1 MGTVKTLKF
10 SGVLAAII
18 TAGIS
23 ATAASAAINVNVD
36 TDEGVKKISPYLY
49 GRNIDKVSDTKTE
62 SDSDETDF
70 ISKVLESGI
79 HMMRANNGN
88 NATRYNWKQKL
99 TVHPD
104 WYNNVYNHDWDI
116 TAKKVLDKMPGVDAI
131 YAFQLTGWVASST
144 NYNFNDW
151 NWYQAHNKW
160 ATSTLDL
167 AGGGEVADDGTT
179 LIKAGNYRLY
189 NKEWPADSTVAIIPH
204 WKDDLQYD
212 MSRFKYWSMDNEMD
226 IWRGTHS
233 DLDLPV
239 TGDFLVERY
248 IDVAKKARTAWG
260 DIKLTGPVVAN
271 EWQWCHIGAYNDE
284 NRPKIDG
291 KEYCWLEFF
300 IKKVSE
306 AQKSSGKRLLDVF
319 DIHWYPSETDY
330 ESRVN
335 WHRVLFD
342 TTYYYKGA
350 NGVRCA
356 SGTCDWSE
364 HNGQKEYKS
373 YVLARIND
381 WLDKYFGKG
390 HGITL
395 GITETDII
403 DKNDPMVTALTYASF
418 LGTMQDNGVEIFTPW
433 TWGDG
438 MYEVVHLFSRYGHE
452 NRVQSTSSNDS
463 LVSAYSSLSNKGDSL
478 TVIFVNRSQYNA
490 QSVNLTISDFEAAN
504 GSAETLTLSGITGE
518 TFVSHTSNALKKGTV
533 QVSNNTIS
541 TTLPAKSI
549 VAVLFKGLEAVP
561 PSSSSTS
568 AESSSSIAVVSSSST
583 TVVSSSSASNA
594 SSSSVLNVSSSSI
607 AVVSSSSASEASSSS
622 TSDESSSSISSE
634 SDSSASEA
642 SSSSTSVIIRS
653 SASKQPTFDP
663 DDTDYIVTLPT
674 KQFQHSVTVQNRD
687 IYIDGLQQNSR
698 YALTNTLGQVIRSGL
713 WNGAAGATLKLS
725 VPATGRYILQI
736 SGKKQIISVK

>member
-1 MGTVKTLKF
+1 MGAVKTLKF

-23 ATAASAAINVNVD
+23 ATAASAAIDINVD
-36 TDEGVKKISPYLY
+36 TDKGVKKISPYLY

-62 SDSDETDF
+62 SDSAETDF

-88 NATRYNWKQKL
+88 NATRYNWRRKM

-116 TAKKVLDKMPGVDAI
+116 TAKKILDKMPGVDAL
-131 YAFQLTGWVASST
+131 YGFQLTGYAASST
-144 NYNFNDW
+144 DYNFPDW
-151 NWYQAHNKW
+151 NWKQEHGSYPER
-160 ATSTLDL
+160 TFDL
-167 AGGGEVADDGTT
+167 AGGGEVSNDGKTQT
-179 LIKAGNYRLY
+179 KAGDVSLY
-189 NKEWPADSTVAIIPH
+189 NMEWPADSTVAIIPH
-204 WKDDLQYD
+204 WKDELNYD

-248 IDVAKKARTAWG
+248 IDVAKKARAVWG

-271 EWQWCHIGAYNDE
+271 EWQWCHIAAYDGDNK
-284 NRPKIDG
+284 RPSIDG

-319 DIHWYPSETDY
+319 DIHWYPGETDY

-342 TTYYYKGA
+342 TTYYYMGG

-356 SGTCDWSE
+356 SGTCDWSD
-364 HNGQKEYKS
+364 KEKGYKS
-373 YVLARIND
+373 YIFKRIND
-381 WLDKYFGKG
+381 WLEKYFGKD

-395 GITETDII
+395 GITETDLN
-403 DKNDPMVTALTYASF
+403 DSDPMVTALTYASF

-463 LVSAYSSLSNKGDSL
+463 LVSAYSSLSNNGDSL
-478 TVIFVNRSQYNA
+478 TVIFVNRSQNA
-490 QSVNLTISDFEAAN
+490 TQDINLALNGFEATD
-504 GSAETLTLSGITGE
+504 GSVETLTLSGIIGE
-518 TFVSHTSNALKKGTV
+518 TFVSHTNNALKKGTA
-533 QVSNNTIS
+533 QVASKKVS
-541 TTLPAKSI
+541 MTLPAKSI
-549 VAVLFKGLEAVP
+549 TAVLLTTNNPKVVDAIATTAVRP
-561 PSSSSTS
+561 NYSLTLQGR
-568 AESSSSIAVVSSSST
+568 EILVSGIQ
-583 TVVSSSSASNA
+583 
-594 SSSSVLNVSSSSI
+594 L
-607 AVVSSSSASEASSSS
+607 
-622 TSDESSSSISSE
+622 
-634 SDSSASEA
+634 
-642 SSSSTSVIIRS
+642 
-653 SASKQPTFDP
+653 
-663 DDTDYIVTLPT
+663 
-674 KQFQHSVTVQNRD
+674 
-687 IYIDGLQQNSR
+687 NSR
-698 YALTNTLGQVIRSGL
+698 YALANALGQVVSRGT
-713 WNGAAGATLKLS
+713 WNGNSGAILKLK
-725 VPATGRYILQI
+725 VPSAGRYILQI
-736 SGKKQIISVK
+736 DNQSRTIVVK